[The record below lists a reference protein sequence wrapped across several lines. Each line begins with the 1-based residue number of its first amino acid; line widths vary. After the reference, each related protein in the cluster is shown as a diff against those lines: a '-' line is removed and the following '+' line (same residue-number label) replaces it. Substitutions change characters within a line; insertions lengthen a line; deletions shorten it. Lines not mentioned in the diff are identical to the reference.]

1 MSLQEFFYCDRTF
14 FFSSWKQQDEL
25 GPPLMFK
32 FEDKVL
38 FEYWSFVDEPYISF
52 SLDFKFVEGY
62 VIDNEEALRVLVQ
75 DVELVGGNGEVI
87 IPNMSPVWRHERPF
101 RLTFE
106 FDSGLGVML
115 PRNAEVRGKVA
126 QNVPDL
132 IGMERTSISI
142 SKSP

>member
-1 MSLQEFFYCDRTF
+1 
-14 FFSSWKQQDEL
+14 
-25 GPPLMFK
+25 MFK
-32 FEDKVL
+32 FQEKVL
-38 FEYWSFVDEPYISF
+38 FEYWGFVEEPYTSF
-52 SLDFKFVEGY
+52 SLDFSFSDGY
-62 VIDNEEALRVLVQ
+62 VIDNADALRVLVQ

-87 IPNMSPVWRHERPF
+87 KPDMSPIWCNARPC

-106 FDSGLGVML
+106 FDSGFGVTL

-142 SKSP
+142 SHPKPRT